1 MTLSSLLLLLLIAA
15 ICGGIG
21 QSLAGYSLGG
31 CIVSIFI
38 GFAGAWIGMWIAG
51 EFGLPEWFVI
61 DVGGRPFPVV
71 WSVIGSFLFSLVV
84 GALTRGN
91 RRNDR

>member
-1 MTLSSLLLLLLIAA
+1 MSLASLFLLLLIAA

-38 GFAGAWIGMWIAG
+38 GFVGAWVGLYIAN
-51 EFGLPEWFVI
+51 EFGLPEWFVV
-61 DVGGRPFPVV
+61 DVGGKPFPVV

-84 GALTRGN
+84 GSITRG
-91 RRNDR
+91 RKER